1 MQRPPVNRLFQDF
14 LGVEEMAI
22 RKAPSWDLSL
32 NEINRRAKD
41 AKVNALFRAATPQ
54 QVRADSVEIDR
65 EALREVVR
73 SMTPAQV
80 MAYSAAHARGE
91 NVRVLDF
98 LDDIRADSIR
108 GDGLR
113 MTTTYD
119 QSNRPIHTFE
129 SVTGRKDWM
138 NQFKA
143 VPLLMTAMTNNTVNT
158 RKQAQRYLHE
168 HPDAIPL

>member
-1 MQRPPVNRLFQDF
+1 
-14 LGVEEMAI
+14 MAI
-22 RKAPSWDLSL
+22 R
-32 NEINRRAKD
+32 NRNKQ
-41 AKVNALFRAATPQ
+41 T
-54 QVRADSVEIDR
+54 RADSVEIDR
-65 EALREVVR
+65 EALREAVR

-91 NVRVLDF
+91 NPDLTSYIAG
-98 LDDIRADSIR
+98 LARADSIR

-113 MTTTYD
+113 MTTTFD

-138 NQFKA
+138 NQFRA

-158 RKQAQRYLHE
+158 RKQAQRYLNE